1 MKWLRY
7 AGAIYFAIALY
18 GVLMAEGLP
27 FMAVLYK
34 SSLLVGMIVVLLG
47 WSYIFGGRLS
57 GQKQENP

>member
-27 FMAVLYK
+27 FLAVLYK

-47 WSYIFGGRLS
+47 WAFIFEEKERV
-57 GQKQENP
+57 

>member
-1 MKWLRY
+1 MKWFCY

-18 GVLMAEGLP
+18 GVLAAEGLP

-47 WSYIFGGRLS
+47 WSTFL
-57 GQKQENP
+57 